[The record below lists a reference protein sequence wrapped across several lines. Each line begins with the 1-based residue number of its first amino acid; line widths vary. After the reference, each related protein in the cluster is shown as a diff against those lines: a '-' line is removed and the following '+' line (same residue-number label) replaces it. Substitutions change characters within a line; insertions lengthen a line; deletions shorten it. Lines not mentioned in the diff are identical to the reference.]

1 MQRTL
6 KREFKELEIVKRET
20 IEVSYSTAVGEIQL
34 APHGYREAS
43 VRRVSELGVRCVFRL
58 SCAERVH
65 FSSALSEPASV
76 SLFVS
81 PPLLVGGAVERAAK
95 SQRGS
100 KYPLS
105 PKGVGTPARI
115 CAVRETEALKRAPSR
130 VSVPGPTSGIEGER
144 KGELGSGGCRAFRG
158 VKPPRCAASL
168 GTARSC
174 LLSVSRLLRVRFF
187 QTARSGRWCIEKSL
201 NRPVLKHGPRSLT
214 CVRVFWSSE
223 TRARNESDSTLGWEA
238 LLGGFGLFFE
248 RSTTG
253 RSRIP
258 RRPLTGCDGEWGNR
272 ARAHPLGPERW

>member
-1 MQRTL
+1 
-6 KREFKELEIVKRET
+6 
-20 IEVSYSTAVGEIQL
+20 
-34 APHGYREAS
+34 
-43 VRRVSELGVRCVFRL
+43 VRRVSEPGVRCVFRL

-105 PKGVGTPARI
+105 PKGVGIPARI

-174 LLSVSRLLRVRFF
+174 LLSVSRLLGVRFF
-187 QTARSGRWCIEKSL
+187 QIARSGRWCIEKSL
-201 NRPVLKHGPRSLT
+201 NRAPRLA
-214 CVRVFWSSE
+214 VR
-223 TRARNESDSTLGWEA
+223 RI
-238 LLGGFGLFFE
+238 GG
-248 RSTTG
+248 
-253 RSRIP
+253 
-258 RRPLTGCDGEWGNR
+258 RR
-272 ARAHPLGPERW
+272 

>member
-1 MQRTL
+1 
-6 KREFKELEIVKRET
+6 
-20 IEVSYSTAVGEIQL
+20 
-34 APHGYREAS
+34 
-43 VRRVSELGVRCVFRL
+43 VRRVSEPGVRCVFRL

-105 PKGVGTPARI
+105 PKGVGIPARI

-174 LLSVSRLLRVRFF
+174 LLSVSRLLGVRFF
-187 QTARSGRWCIEKSL
+187 QIAL
-201 NRPVLKHGPRSLT
+201 RPVCGSFRACLGRKRCWACGTWTALGSGPALGVRSCGFTGVHGLQ
-214 CVRVFWSSE
+214 
-223 TRARNESDSTLGWEA
+223 
-238 LLGGFGLFFE
+238 
-248 RSTTG
+248 
-253 RSRIP
+253 
-258 RRPLTGCDGEWGNR
+258 
-272 ARAHPLGPERW
+272 

>member
-1 MQRTL
+1 
-6 KREFKELEIVKRET
+6 
-20 IEVSYSTAVGEIQL
+20 
-34 APHGYREAS
+34 
-43 VRRVSELGVRCVFRL
+43 VRRVSEPGVRCVFRL

-105 PKGVGTPARI
+105 PKGVGIPARI

-174 LLSVSRLLRVRFF
+174 LLSVSRLLGVRFF
-187 QTARSGRWCIEKSL
+187 QIARSGRWCIEKSGGESCWEDRTEGQP
-201 NRPVLKHGPRSLT
+201 NVCYSPAVLPWVG
-214 CVRVFWSSE
+214 
-223 TRARNESDSTLGWEA
+223 ARNQYA
-238 LLGGFGLFFE
+238 
-248 RSTTG
+248 
-253 RSRIP
+253 
-258 RRPLTGCDGEWGNR
+258 
-272 ARAHPLGPERW
+272 PLGFSSLSPAYQLHWITKLCVWRSGSLDGFN

>member
-43 VRRVSELGVRCVFRL
+43 VRRVSEPGVRCVFRL

-105 PKGVGTPARI
+105 AKGMGTPARI

-130 VSVPGPTSGIEGER
+130 VSVPGPTSGIAGER
-144 KGELGSGGCRAFRG
+144 KGELGFGDVVRFGGSNLRDVRRLSGPPVLVSSPFLGC
-158 VKPPRCAASL
+158 L
-168 GTARSC
+168 GSGF
-174 LLSVSRLLRVRFF
+174 SRL
-187 QTARSGRWCIEKSL
+187 
-201 NRPVLKHGPRSLT
+201 
-214 CVRVFWSSE
+214 
-223 TRARNESDSTLGWEA
+223 RARDAGA
-238 LLGGFGLFFE
+238 LKRAGIITKVLSMFKTIGG
-248 RSTTG
+248 
-253 RSRIP
+253 
-258 RRPLTGCDGEWGNR
+258 
-272 ARAHPLGPERW
+272 